1 MLWVILAIVAVIVIV
16 AILLITSY
24 NRFVKQR
31 NLIQESWRQIDVEL
45 HRRYDLIPNLV
56 ETVRA
61 YAAHER
67 HVFEEVARLRTQAVN
82 TQGANPEQ
90 RAAAE
95 GQLSGALRQ
104 MMISVEQYPQLQSNQ
119 NFLGLQRELTDTEDR
134 IAAGRRFY
142 NANVG
147 DYNTRI
153 EAFPSNLIANGFKF
167 EKAGYFEVK
176 DEQVRAVPQVSFGT
190 IGSVAGEQAPPQM
203 QPGAPSS
210 GQIHPQMPGDQGGY
224 QQGNFQ
230 QGYPQQQI
238 PGGYQQQPAQQ
249 PPYQGQ
255 PGQGQYPTQQQGQ
268 GYQGEPPVGGPPAGS
283 PAPQDGQPPFTGG
296 Q

>member
-1 MLWVILAIVAVIVIV
+1 MVWVIIVIAVVVVLAIV
-16 AILLITSY
+16 LIASY

-82 TQGANPEQ
+82 VQGSNPEQ

-153 EAFPSNLIANGFKF
+153 EAFPSNLIAGAFKF

-203 QPGAPSS
+203 QPGTPSS
-210 GQIHPQMPGDQGGY
+210 GQIHPQMPGDQG
-224 QQGNFQ
+224 N
-230 QGYPQQQI
+230 YPQQQI
-238 PGGYQQQPAQQ
+238 PGGYQQPAQQPAQQPTQQ

-255 PGQGQYPTQQQGQ
+255 YPAPGH
-268 GYQGEPPVGGPPAGS
+268 QGEPPVGGPPAGS

>member
-1 MLWVILAIVAVIVIV
+1 MVWVIIVIVAVIVV
-16 AILLITSY
+16 AAIMLITSY

-82 TQGANPEQ
+82 VQNTTPEQ

-95 GQLSGALRQ
+95 GELSGALRQ
-104 MMISVEQYPQLQSNQ
+104 MMISVEAYPQLQSNQ

-153 EAFPSNLIANGFKF
+153 EAFPSNLIASGFKF

-203 QPGAPSS
+203 QQGGPSS
-210 GQIHPQMPGDQGGY
+210 GQIHPQIPGDQGNYQGQPQFPGY
-224 QQGNFQ
+224 QGQ
-230 QGYPQQQI
+230 
-238 PGGYQQQPAQQ
+238 PGQ

-255 PGQGQYPTQQQGQ
+255 PGQYPGQGQ
-268 GYQGEPPVGGPPAGS
+268 GQPPVGGPPAGS

>member
-1 MLWVILAIVAVIVIV
+1 MTWVIIAIVVVVVILAFA
-16 AILLITSY
+16 LITSY

-82 TQGANPEQ
+82 VQGATPEQ

-95 GQLSGALRQ
+95 GELSGALRQ
-104 MMISVEQYPQLQSNQ
+104 MMISVEAYPQLQSNQ

-153 EAFPSNLIANGFKF
+153 EAFPSNVIAGAFKF

-176 DEQVRAVPQVSFGT
+176 DEQVRSVPQVSFGT

-203 QPGAPSS
+203 QPGMPSS
-210 GQIHPQMPGDQGGY
+210 GQIQPQMPGDQGNY
-224 QQGNFQ
+224 QGQ
-230 QGYPQQQI
+230 QLP
-238 PGGYQQQPAQQ
+238 GYQQQPGQ

-255 PGQGQYPTQQQGQ
+255 PQGR
-268 GYQGEPPVGGPPAGS
+268 PPVGGPPAGS

>member
-1 MLWVILAIVAVIVIV
+1 MVWVIIVIVAVLVILAIM
-16 AILLITSY
+16 LITSY

-45 HRRYDLIPNLV
+45 NRRYELIPNLV

-82 TQGANPEQ
+82 VQGATPEQ

-104 MMISVEQYPQLQSNQ
+104 MMISVEAYPQLQSNQ

-153 EAFPSNLIANGFKF
+153 EAFPSNLIASGFKF

-210 GQIHPQMPGDQGGY
+210 GQIHPQMPGDQGNY
-224 QQGNFQ
+224 QSP
-230 QGYPQQQI
+230 PQPI
-238 PGGYQQQPAQQ
+238 PGGYQQPPAQ

-255 PGQGQYPTQQQGQ
+255 GQPGQYPAPGQYQG
-268 GYQGEPPVGGPPAGS
+268 QGEPPVGGPPAGS

>member
-1 MLWVILAIVAVIVIV
+1 MLWVIIAIVAVVVIL

-82 TQGANPEQ
+82 VQGSNPEQ

-153 EAFPSNLIANGFKF
+153 EAFPSNVIANSFKF

-210 GQIHPQMPGDQGGY
+210 GQIHPRLPGDQGNYQGNY
-224 QQGNFQ
+224 QQ
-230 QGYPQQQI
+230 PPQI
-238 PGGYQQQPAQQ
+238 PG
-249 PPYQGQ
+249 
-255 PGQGQYPTQQQGQ
+255 
-268 GYQGEPPVGGPPAGS
+268 GYQGEPPVGGPPVGS

>member
-1 MLWVILAIVAVIVIV
+1 MTFVIIAIVVIVVILAIA
-16 AILLITSY
+16 LITSY

-82 TQGANPEQ
+82 VQGATPEQ

-95 GQLSGALRQ
+95 GELSGALRQ
-104 MMISVEQYPQLQSNQ
+104 MMVSVEAYPQLQSNQ

-153 EAFPSNLIANGFKF
+153 EAFPSNIVAGSFKF

-176 DEQVRAVPQVSFGT
+176 DESVRAVPQVSFGT

-203 QPGAPSS
+203 QQGGPSS
-210 GQIHPQMPGDQGGY
+210 GQI
-224 QQGNFQ
+224 
-230 QGYPQQQI
+230 
-238 PGGYQQQPAQQ
+238 Q
-249 PPYQGQ
+249 PPLPGEQPQYGAPQG
-255 PGQGQYPTQQQGQ
+255 
-268 GYQGEPPVGGPPAGS
+268 PPVGGPPAGS
-283 PAPQDGQPPFTGG
+283 PSPQDGQPPFTGG
-296 Q
+296 H

>member
-1 MLWVILAIVAVIVIV
+1 MVWVIIVIVAVIVIL
-16 AILLITSY
+16 AIMLITSY

-82 TQGANPEQ
+82 VQASNPEQ

-153 EAFPSNLIANGFKF
+153 EAFPSNLIAGGFKF

-203 QPGAPSS
+203 QPGPQSS
-210 GQIHPQMPGDQGGY
+210 GQIHPQMPGDQGNY
-224 QQGNFQ
+224 P
-230 QGYPQQQI
+230 PQQQI
-238 PGGYQQQPAQQ
+238 PGGYQQPAQQ

-255 PGQGQYPTQQQGQ
+255 PGQGQYPAPGQ
-268 GYQGEPPVGGPPAGS
+268 YQGEPPVGGPPAGS

>member
-1 MLWVILAIVAVIVIV
+1 MTAVIIIVVALVVILAIALIV
-16 AILLITSY
+16 SY

-67 HVFEEVARLRTQAVN
+67 HVFEEVARLRTQAV
-82 TQGANPEQ
+82 GAEGATPEQ

-104 MMISVEQYPQLQSNQ
+104 MMISVEAYPQLQSNQ

-153 EAFPSNLIANGFKF
+153 EAFPSNLIAGSFKF

-176 DEQVRAVPQVSFGT
+176 DESVRSVPQVSFGT

-203 QPGAPSS
+203 PQGQQNS
-210 GQIHPQMPGDQGGY
+210 GQIHPQMPGDQQGGY
-224 QQGNFQ
+224 QQLPPQNQTQGQ
-230 QGYPQQQI
+230 QYPS
-238 PGGYQQQPAQQ
+238 Q
-249 PPYQGQ
+249 PPA
-255 PGQGQYPTQQQGQ
+255 
-268 GYQGEPPVGGPPAGS
+268 GGPPAGA
-283 PAPQDGQPPFTGG
+283 PGPQDGQPPFTGS
-296 Q
+296 

>member
-1 MLWVILAIVAVIVIV
+1 MTFVIIAIVVIVL
-16 AILLITSY
+16 ILGIALIASY

-67 HVFEEVARLRTQAVN
+67 HVFEEVARLRSQAVN
-82 TQGANPEQ
+82 VQGASPEQ

-95 GQLSGALRQ
+95 GELSGALRQ
-104 MMISVEQYPQLQSNQ
+104 MMISVEAYPQLQSNQ

-147 DYNTRI
+147 DYNTRV
-153 EAFPSNLIANGFKF
+153 ESVPSNIVAGAFKF
-167 EKAGYFEVK
+167 VKAGYFEVK
-176 DEQVRAVPQVSFGT
+176 DEAVRAVPQVSFGT

-203 QPGAPSS
+203 QPGVQSS

-224 QQGNFQ
+224 QQQ
-230 QGYPQQQI
+230 YPPQQQV
-238 PGGYQQQPAQQ
+238 PGQ
-249 PPYQGQ
+249 PPYGAPQG
-255 PGQGQYPTQQQGQ
+255 
-268 GYQGEPPVGGPPAGS
+268 PPVGGPPAGS
-283 PAPQDGQPPFTGG
+283 PSPQDGQPPFTGG
-296 Q
+296 H

>member
-1 MLWVILAIVAVIVIV
+1 MTLVIVIIVAVVVIA
-16 AILLITSY
+16 AIALMVSY

-61 YAAHER
+61 FAAHER

-82 TQGANPEQ
+82 VQGASPEQ

-95 GQLSGALRQ
+95 GELSGALRQ
-104 MMISVEQYPQLQSNQ
+104 MMISVEAYPQIQSNQ
-119 NFLGLQRELTDTEDR
+119 NFLNLQRELTDTEDR

-147 DYNTRI
+147 DYNTRV
-153 EAFPSNLIANGFKF
+153 ESFPSNVIAGRFKF

-190 IGSVAGEQAPPQM
+190 IGSVEGEQAQPQM
-203 QPGAPSS
+203 QPGVQSS
-210 GQIHPQMPGDQGGY
+210 GQIQPQMPGQPQY
-224 QQGNFQ
+224 Q
-230 QGYPQQQI
+230 PQQQ
-238 PGGYQQQPAQQ
+238 PQFPPAGQ
-249 PPYQGQ
+249 PPVGQ
-255 PGQGQYPTQQQGQ
+255 
-268 GYQGEPPVGGPPAGS
+268 PPVGGPPAGT
-283 PAPQDGQPPFTGG
+283 PGPQDGQPPFTGG

>member
-1 MLWVILAIVAVIVIV
+1 MVWAIIAIVAVVVILAIV
-16 AILLITSY
+16 LITSY

-82 TQGANPEQ
+82 VQGSNPEQ

-153 EAFPSNLIANGFKF
+153 EAFPSNLIAGAFKF

-176 DEQVRAVPQVSFGT
+176 DEQVRAVPQVSFGS
-190 IGSVAGEQAPPQM
+190 IGSVPGEQAPPQM
-203 QPGAPSS
+203 QPGAHSS
-210 GQIHPQMPGDQGGY
+210 GQIQPEMPGSQ
-224 QQGNFQ
+224 
-230 QGYPQQQI
+230 
-238 PGGYQQQPAQQ
+238 
-249 PPYQGQ
+249 
-255 PGQGQYPTQQQGQ
+255 GQGQYQAGYQAPQQLPGNYQGQ
-268 GYQGEPPVGGPPAGS
+268 YQQPGQPQYQQPGQYQGEPPVGGPPAGS

>member
-1 MLWVILAIVAVIVIV
+1 MVWVIIVIV
-16 AILLITSY
+16 AVLVLAAIMLITSY

-82 TQGANPEQ
+82 VQNTSPEQ

-95 GQLSGALRQ
+95 GELSGALRQ
-104 MMISVEQYPQLQSNQ
+104 MMISVEAYPQLQSNQ

-153 EAFPSNLIANGFKF
+153 EAFPSNLIASGFKF

-210 GQIHPQMPGDQGGY
+210 GQIHPQMPGDQGTY
-224 QQGNFQ
+224 Q

-238 PGGYQQQPAQQ
+238 PGGYQQPTQQPTQQ

-255 PGQGQYPTQQQGQ
+255 PGQHPGQ
-268 GYQGEPPVGGPPAGS
+268 YQGEPPVGGPPAGS

>member
-1 MLWVILAIVAVIVIV
+1 MLWVIILVVAVVVVV
-16 AILLITSY
+16 AIALIVSY

-67 HVFEEVARLRTQAVN
+67 HVFEEVARLRTQAVSAE
-82 TQGANPEQ
+82 GAAPEQ
-90 RAAAE
+90 RAQAE
-95 GQLSGALRQ
+95 VALSGALRQ
-104 MMISVEQYPQLQSNQ
+104 MMISVEAYPQLQSNQ
-119 NFLGLQRELTDTEDR
+119 NFLSLQRELTDTEDR

-153 EAFPSNLIANGFKF
+153 EAFPSNLVARVFTF
-167 EKAGYFEVK
+167 DKAGYFEVE
-176 DEQVRAVPQVSFGT
+176 DNEVRSVPQVSFGT
-190 IGSVAGEQAPPQM
+190 LGAVAGEQPPPAMKQG
-203 QPGAPSS
+203 QVSS
-210 GQIHPQMPGDQGGY
+210 GAVQPEM
-224 QQGNFQ
+224 QGN
-230 QGYPQQQI
+230 GKP
-238 PGGYQQQPAQQ
+238 PAGL
-249 PPYQGQ
+249 PPAG
-255 PGQGQYPTQQQGQ
+255 
-268 GYQGEPPVGGPPAGS
+268 PPPASRPPAGGPPAGGP
-283 PAPQDGQPPFTGG
+283 PAGMPGPQDGQPPFTGG

>member
-1 MLWVILAIVAVIVIV
+1 MLWVIIAIVAVVVIL

-82 TQGANPEQ
+82 VQGSNPEQ

-153 EAFPSNLIANGFKF
+153 EAFPSNVIANSFKF

-203 QPGAPSS
+203 QPGVPSS
-210 GQIHPQMPGDQGGY
+210 GQIHPQMPGDQGNY
-224 QQGNFQ
+224 QQ
-230 QGYPQQQI
+230 PPQQI
-238 PGGYQQQPAQQ
+238 PGGYQQQP
-249 PPYQGQ
+249 G
-255 PGQGQYPTQQQGQ
+255 
-268 GYQGEPPVGGPPAGS
+268 GYQGEPPVGGPPVGS

>member
-1 MLWVILAIVAVIVIV
+1 MLTFVIIAIVAVVVILGIALIV
-16 AILLITSY
+16 SY

-82 TQGANPEQ
+82 VQGATPEQ

-95 GQLSGALRQ
+95 GELSGALRQ
-104 MMISVEQYPQLQSNQ
+104 MMISVEAYPQLQSNQ
-119 NFLGLQRELTDTEDR
+119 NFLNLQRELTDTEDR

-153 EAFPSNLIANGFKF
+153 EAFPSNVIANSFKF

-176 DEQVRAVPQVSFGT
+176 DEQVRSVPQVSFGT

-203 QPGAPSS
+203 QPGAQSS
-210 GQIHPQMPGDQGGY
+210 GQIHPQMPGDQGNY
-224 QQGNFQ
+224 S
-230 QGYPQQQI
+230 
-238 PGGYQQQPAQQ
+238 GGQLPPAQA
-249 PPYQGQ
+249 PYQGQ
-255 PGQGQYPTQQQGQ
+255 QAPYQGQ
-268 GYQGEPPVGGPPAGS
+268 PPVGGPPAGS
-283 PAPQDGQPPFTGG
+283 PSPQDGQPPFTGG

>member
-1 MLWVILAIVAVIVIV
+1 MTIVIIALVAIVVILGLV
-16 AILLITSY
+16 LITSY

-67 HVFEEVARLRTQAVN
+67 HVFEEVARLRTQAAN
-82 TQGANPEQ
+82 AQGATPEQ

-95 GQLSGALRQ
+95 GELSGALRQ
-104 MMISVEQYPQLQSNQ
+104 MMISVEAYPQLQSNQ

-153 EAFPSNLIANGFKF
+153 EAFPSNLVAGAFKF

-176 DEQVRAVPQVSFGT
+176 DESVRSVPQVSFGT
-190 IGSVAGEQAPPQM
+190 IGSVAGEQTPPQV

-210 GQIHPQMPGDQGGY
+210 GQIQPPLPGY
-224 QQGNFQ
+224 QA
-230 QGYPQQQI
+230 
-238 PGGYQQQPAQQ
+238 GGE
-249 PPYQGQ
+249 PPYQGA
-255 PGQGQYPTQQQGQ
+255 
-268 GYQGEPPVGGPPAGS
+268 QGEPPVGGPPAGS

-296 Q
+296 SQ

>member
-1 MLWVILAIVAVIVIV
+1 MVWVIIVIVAVLVILAIM
-16 AILLITSY
+16 LITSY

-82 TQGANPEQ
+82 VQGATPEQ

-95 GQLSGALRQ
+95 GELSGALRQ
-104 MMISVEQYPQLQSNQ
+104 MMISVEAYPQLQSNQ

-147 DYNTRI
+147 AYNTRI
-153 EAFPSNLIANGFKF
+153 EAFPSNLIAGGFKF

-176 DEQVRAVPQVSFGT
+176 DEQVRSVPQVSFGT

-210 GQIHPQMPGDQGGY
+210 GQIHPQMPGDQG
-224 QQGNFQ
+224 N
-230 QGYPQQQI
+230 YPQQQI
-238 PGGYQQQPAQQ
+238 PGGYQQPQQQ

-255 PGQGQYPTQQQGQ
+255 PGQYPGQ
-268 GYQGEPPVGGPPAGS
+268 YQGEPPVGGPPAGS

>member
-224 QQGNFQ
+224 QQG
-230 QGYPQQQI
+230 YPQQQI
-238 PGGYQQQPAQQ
+238 PGGYQQQPAQQQPAQQ

-255 PGQGQYPTQQQGQ
+255 PGQGQYPAPQQGQ

>member
-1 MLWVILAIVAVIVIV
+1 MTVVVIVIV
-16 AILLITSY
+16 AIVVILAIALIVSY

-61 YAAHER
+61 FAAHER

-82 TQGANPEQ
+82 VQGASPEQ

-95 GQLSGALRQ
+95 GELSGALRQ
-104 MMISVEQYPQLQSNQ
+104 MMISVEAYPQIQSNQ

-153 EAFPSNLIANGFKF
+153 EAFPSNLIAGAFKF

-190 IGSVAGEQAPPQM
+190 IGSAGGGAAPPQM

-210 GQIHPQMPGDQGGY
+210 GQIHPQMPGDQGNY
-224 QQGNFQ
+224 P
-230 QGYPQQQI
+230 PQQQI
-238 PGGYQQQPAQQ
+238 PGGYQQPAQQ

-255 PGQGQYPTQQQGQ
+255 NPGQNQGQ
-268 GYQGEPPVGGPPAGS
+268 PAPGQYQGEPPVGGPPAGS

>member
-1 MLWVILAIVAVIVIV
+1 MTAVIIVIVALVVILAIALIV
-16 AILLITSY
+16 SY

-67 HVFEEVARLRTQAVN
+67 HVFEEVARLRTQAV
-82 TQGANPEQ
+82 GAEGATPEQ

-104 MMISVEQYPQLQSNQ
+104 MMISVEAYPQLQSNQ

-153 EAFPSNLIANGFKF
+153 EAFPSNLIASSFKF

-176 DEQVRAVPQVSFGT
+176 DESVRAVPQVSFGT
-190 IGSVAGEQAPPQM
+190 IGSVDGEQTPPQM
-203 QPGAPSS
+203 PAGGHSS
-210 GQIHPQMPGDQGGY
+210 GQIQPPLPGDQQQGYQQGGY
-224 QQGNFQ
+224 QQLP
-230 QGYPQQQI
+230 PQNE
-238 PGGYQQQPAQQ
+238 GQ
-249 PPYQGQ
+249 PPAAA
-255 PGQGQYPTQQQGQ
+255 PR
-268 GYQGEPPVGGPPAGS
+268 
-283 PAPQDGQPPFTGG
+283 PQDGQPPFTG
-296 Q
+296 

>member
-1 MLWVILAIVAVIVIV
+1 MTFVIIAIVVVVVILAIV
-16 AILLITSY
+16 LITSY

-82 TQGANPEQ
+82 VQGANPEQ

-95 GQLSGALRQ
+95 GALSGALRQ
-104 MMISVEQYPQLQSNQ
+104 MMISVEAYPQLQSNQ
-119 NFLGLQRELTDTEDR
+119 NFLGLQRELTDSEDR

-153 EAFPSNLIANGFKF
+153 EAFPSNLIAGAFKF

-190 IGSVAGEQAPPQM
+190 IGSVAGEQAPPQV
-203 QPGAPSS
+203 QPGTSSS
-210 GQIHPQMPGDQGGY
+210 GQIHPQLPGDQGNY
-224 QQGNFQ
+224 QA
-230 QGYPQQQI
+230 PQQQI
-238 PGGYQQQPAQQ
+238 PGGYSQQPGQ
-249 PPYQGQ
+249 PYQGQ
-255 PGQGQYPTQQQGQ
+255 NPGQNQGQ
-268 GYQGEPPVGGPPAGS
+268 PAPGQYQGEPPVGGPPAGS

>member
-1 MLWVILAIVAVIVIV
+1 MTVVIIVIV
-16 AILLITSY
+16 AIVVILAIALMVSY

-61 YAAHER
+61 FAAHER

-82 TQGANPEQ
+82 VQGASPEQ

-95 GQLSGALRQ
+95 GELSGALRQ
-104 MMISVEQYPQLQSNQ
+104 LMISVEAYPQLQSNQ
-119 NFLGLQRELTDTEDR
+119 NFLNLQRELTDTEDR

-153 EAFPSNLIANGFKF
+153 EAFPSNLIAGGFKF

-176 DEQVRAVPQVSFGT
+176 DETVRSVPQVSFGT
-190 IGSVAGEQAPPQM
+190 IGSVPGEQTPPQM
-203 QPGAPSS
+203 QPGAQSS
-210 GQIHPQMPGDQGGY
+210 GQIQPPMPGNDQSGH
-224 QQGNFQ
+224 QQQPG
-230 QGYPQQQI
+230 GYPQ
-238 PGGYQQQPAQQ
+238 GQQPQFPPTGQ
-249 PPYQGQ
+249 SPYQGQ
-255 PGQGQYPTQQQGQ
+255 
-268 GYQGEPPVGGPPAGS
+268 PPVGGPPAGA
-283 PAPQDGQPPFTGG
+283 PGPQDGQPPFTGG

>member
-1 MLWVILAIVAVIVIV
+1 MGAVITIVIV
-16 AILLITSY
+16 AIVVILAIALMVSY

-82 TQGANPEQ
+82 VQAASPEQ
-90 RAAAE
+90 RAVAE
-95 GQLSGALRQ
+95 SELSGALRQ
-104 MMISVEQYPQLQSNQ
+104 MMISVEAYPQLQSNQ
-119 NFLGLQRELTDTEDR
+119 NFLNLQRELTDTEDR

-142 NANVG
+142 NDNVG
-147 DYNTRI
+147 DYNTRV

-176 DEQVRAVPQVSFGT
+176 DETVRAVPQVSFGT

-203 QPGAPSS
+203 QQGGHSS
-210 GQIHPQMPGDQGGY
+210 GQIQPELPGGDQGYQGNY
-224 QQGNFQ
+224 PQVPQQG
-230 QGYPQQQI
+230 
-238 PGGYQQQPAQQ
+238 QPQ

-255 PGQGQYPTQQQGQ
+255 PGQQYQGQ
-268 GYQGEPPVGGPPAGS
+268 GQPYQGQPGQPYQGQPPVGGPPAAAPG
-283 PAPQDGQPPFTGG
+283 PQDGQPPFTGS
-296 Q
+296 

>member
-1 MLWVILAIVAVIVIV
+1 MMVWIIIVILLVVAVA
-16 AILLITSY
+16 AIALVTSY

-82 TQGANPEQ
+82 VQGANPEQ

-153 EAFPSNLIANGFKF
+153 EAFPSNVIANMFKF
-167 EKAGYFEVK
+167 EKAGYFEVN

-190 IGSVAGEQAPPQM
+190 IGQVAGEQAPPQM
-203 QPGAPSS
+203 HPGAPSS
-210 GQIHPQMPGDQGGY
+210 GQIHPQMPGDGNYQQQLPGGY
-224 QQGNFQ
+224 QQG
-230 QGYPQQQI
+230 
-238 PGGYQQQPAQQ
+238 YQQ
-249 PPYQGQ
+249 PYQGQ
-255 PGQGQYPTQQQGQ
+255 PYQGQPQYQGQ
-268 GYQGEPPVGGPPAGS
+268 QPPQQHQGEPPVGGPPAGS